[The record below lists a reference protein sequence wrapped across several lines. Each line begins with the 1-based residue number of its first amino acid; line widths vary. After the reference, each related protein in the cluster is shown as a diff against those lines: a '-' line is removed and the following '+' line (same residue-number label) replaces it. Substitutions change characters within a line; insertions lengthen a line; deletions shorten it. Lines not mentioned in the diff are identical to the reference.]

1 MENFENKVKNIT
13 VKALRFIN
21 DKRKL
26 NLVKHFNHSEII
38 IISVIIGVVIFLLL
52 GYTFGEEQLYEYSYV
67 NGYDSERGRLPKGE
81 RLHLHFSTNTV
92 NHFYF
97 NYVLAIS
104 GFILSTGISYLFLNY
119 KRK

>member
-1 MENFENKVKNIT
+1 MNNFENNVREKTIK
-13 VKALRFIN
+13 LLHFIN

-26 NLVKHFNHSEII
+26 KYFSSFNHNEII

-52 GYTFGEEQLYEYSYV
+52 GYSFGEEQSYEYSYV
-67 NGYDSERGRLPKGE
+67 NGYESERGRLTRGE
-81 RLHLHFSTNTV
+81 RRNLHFSTNTV

-97 NYVLAIS
+97 NYILAIS
-104 GFILSTGISYLFLNY
+104 GFILSSGISYLFLNS